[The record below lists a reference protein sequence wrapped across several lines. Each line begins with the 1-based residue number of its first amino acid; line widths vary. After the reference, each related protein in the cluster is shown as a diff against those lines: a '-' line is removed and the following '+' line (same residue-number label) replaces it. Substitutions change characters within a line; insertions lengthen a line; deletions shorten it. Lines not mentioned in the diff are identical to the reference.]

1 MTRRFALAD
10 LPEVIPVF
18 PLPGAILLPRA
29 RLPLN
34 IFEPR
39 YLAMLDDVLRSDHR
53 LIGMVQP
60 YAEPAPQPKLH
71 RVGCAGRLTSLNETE
86 DGRYLVVLTGIARF
100 RIGGELDGFTPY
112 RRARAEWAEFA
123 ADLGPVE
130 EGAGTDIKD
139 GDEFRRDEFLAVLK
153 RYFETVSLASDWEA
167 LSKAEP
173 ELLVNSLAMMCP
185 FSVEEKQ
192 ALLEAPR
199 LPDRADAL
207 MALMKF
213 AIASGGGT
221 DTKVQ

>member
-18 PLPGAILLPRA
+18 PLPGALLLPRA

-60 YAEPAPQPKLH
+60 FESPAPQPKLH
-71 RVGCAGRLTSLNETE
+71 VIGCAGRVTSLSETE
-86 DGRYLVVLTGIARF
+86 DGRYLIALTGVSRF
-100 RIGGELDGFTPY
+100 RIGGEIDGFTPY
-112 RRARAEWAEFA
+112 RRVRAEWPDFA
-123 ADLGPVE
+123 ADLGLAE
-130 EGAGTDIKD
+130 DGAKD
-139 GDEFRRDEFLAVLK
+139 GAKFCRKDFLAVLR
-153 RYFETVSLASDWEA
+153 RYFQAVRLASDWDS
-167 LSKAEP
+167 LSDAEP

-199 LPDRADAL
+199 LSDRVETL
-207 MALMKF
+207 MALMQF
-213 AIASGGGT
+213 AIASGG
-221 DTKVQ
+221 DDDKQVQ

>member
-18 PLPGAILLPRA
+18 PLPGALLLPRA

-60 YAEPAPQPKLH
+60 YQDPGPLPKLH
-71 RVGCAGRLTSLNETE
+71 RVGCAGRVTNLSETE
-86 DGRYLVVLTGIARF
+86 DGRYLIALTGISRF

-112 RRARAEWAEFA
+112 RRTKAEWSDFA

-130 EGAGTDIKD
+130 NGRSGKD
-139 GDEFRRDEFLAVLK
+139 GARFCRKDFLAVLR
-153 RYFETVSLASDWEA
+153 RYFQTVSLASDWES
-167 LSKAEP
+167 LSEAEP

-199 LPDRADAL
+199 LSDRAETL
-207 MALMKF
+207 MALMQF